1 MEYKKHAE
9 EDVKPVNT
17 KTCTK
22 VTPNYLVFSPW
33 TPRLL
38 QHFLYIS
45 AMEPLINYC
54 IFKTLHFPVLY
65 GHALSLSLMF
75 PRVLK
80 H

>member
-1 MEYKKHAE
+1 MTFYDVCLKRHDFVTSNDVSKHIL
-9 EDVKPVNT
+9 P
-17 KTCTK
+17 
-22 VTPNYLVFSPW
+22 
-33 TPRLL
+33 
-38 QHFLYIS
+38 YIS

-54 IFKTLHFPVLY
+54 IFFKTLNFPVLY